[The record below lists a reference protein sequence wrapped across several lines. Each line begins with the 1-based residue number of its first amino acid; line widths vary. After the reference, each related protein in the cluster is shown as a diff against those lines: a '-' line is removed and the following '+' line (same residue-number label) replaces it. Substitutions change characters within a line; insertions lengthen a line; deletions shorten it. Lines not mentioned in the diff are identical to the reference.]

1 MVGPAGGNG
10 LIRKLPDAESV
21 LPSRQPMKIRTQL
34 VLACFLLSIVPLAG
48 LVLYSYQSS
57 RDALEVAS
65 ANEAA
70 RRSRQMDRRLA
81 SIRGELEQKLADVS
95 ALPLQSLP
103 KGTAGSDRHVVDNV
117 LLALG
122 DSVKLVDSLELQ
134 PLAGQPLPSLAS
146 AGLATGTRFVRITAS
161 PHAMPRPAPSTHSV
175 EAPPSP
181 PADDAEALPVSKV
194 AETPRAPAAPE
205 APPEPIL
212 IDIPSQ
218 PLLPRYGLSDEQRKR
233 IREITRLSNELSSR
247 AATMSTEERDTLT
260 RQIAAQQSQL
270 ASQMD
275 SSRQEWEKRLTAAM
289 EARAAE
295 RQTRGERQEAT
306 MPSTGTAPWT
316 KYTRTYPR
324 ARTTP
329 TPAPPPAPGT
339 APAVQASAQTSAQIS
354 ARTGQSMPL
363 PTATGSNE
371 VVIRRG
377 LTALEKSRLREGEK
391 QLELL
396 FGPKLNIPVRH
407 EGAVVANLSAQVKPE
422 EVIRRVLGA
431 PGDDAEVVF
440 AADRTGKLYTRTTAD
455 RKTLDRLGVSA
466 ALRDHQPLPKPEGW
480 TLAMSL
486 DPQSRLRVGVARPV
500 ADDLEELRRAAARN
514 FSAGMAL
521 VFIALLGIVPVAN
534 HVTRD
539 VKLVTAGAER
549 IAQGDLQTRLPVRSK
564 NEFGQLATAFNKMAH
579 DLSHQQQTIAEQAR
593 TRKEQELEKRIL
605 EVEYDRKSIELE
617 DARRFQLSMLPK
629 VVPRQEGFEV
639 AVFIETAT
647 EVGGDYYDFHVT
659 PGGALSVTVGDAT
672 GHGAKA
678 GTMVTVVKT
687 LFASY
692 AAELA
697 PSRFLSDS
705 AEKIKRMELGRMAM
719 SLVLARFEPRRL
731 TLASAGMPPVLVH
744 RAASGE
750 VEELSMAGTPLGTL
764 GSDYADRSIEIA
776 TGDTIL
782 LLTDGLPELL
792 DAAGQQFGYPAT
804 LQAFADAAKAADAA
818 SVIAA
823 MAATAKSWSGEQPPS
838 DDVTFVVVRVA

>member
-1 MVGPAGGNG
+1 
-10 LIRKLPDAESV
+10 
-21 LPSRQPMKIRTQL
+21 MKIRTQL

-70 RRSRQMDRRLA
+70 RRSKQMDHRLA

-103 KGTAGSDRHVVDNV
+103 KGTAGTDRHVVNNV

-134 PLAGQPLPSLAS
+134 PLTGQPLSSLAS
-146 AGLATGTRFVRITAS
+146 ADHPSGPRIVRITGTA
-161 PHAMPRPAPSTHSV
+161 HAVPRPAPSAHSAQV
-175 EAPPSP
+175 STSPAEDPAEEAPTAKS
-181 PADDAEALPVSKV
+181 AEASEESEPHHVP
-194 AETPRAPAAPE
+194 EPPDPPE
-205 APPEPIL
+205 APEPIL
-212 IDIPSQ
+212 INIPAQ
-218 PLLPRYGLSDEQRKR
+218 PLLPRYGLADEQRTR
-233 IREITRLSNELSSR
+233 IREITRLSNDLSSR
-247 AATMSTEERDTLT
+247 AATMSKEERDALT
-260 RQIAAQQSQL
+260 KQIAAQQSQL
-270 ASQMD
+270 ATQME
-275 SSRQEWEKRLTAAM
+275 SARQDWEKHFTAAM
-289 EARAAE
+289 EARATQREKRAE
-295 RQTRGERQEAT
+295 RQVPPPPPPPGPA
-306 MPSTGTAPWT
+306 SWT
-316 KYTRTYPR
+316 QYHGTYPATKR
-324 ARTTP
+324 SP
-329 TPAPPPAPGT
+329 TPASQPATQITPAAATAAHNVPSTPAPAAT
-339 APAVQASAQTSAQIS
+339 AA
-354 ARTGQSMPL
+354 
-363 PTATGSNE
+363 NE

-377 LTALEKSRLREGEK
+377 LTALEKSKLREGEK
-391 QLELL
+391 KLELL

-407 EGAVVANLSAQVKPE
+407 QGTVVANLSAQVKPE
-422 EVIRRVLGA
+422 EVLRRVLGT
-431 PGDDAEVVF
+431 PSDDNEVVF
-440 AADRTGKLYTRTTAD
+440 AADRDGNLYTRTAAD
-455 RKTLDRLGVSA
+455 RETLERLGIA
-466 ALRDHQPLPKPEGW
+466 QALRDRKALPKLETW

-486 DPQSRLRVGVARPV
+486 DPPSRLRVGVARPV
-500 ADDLEELRRAAARN
+500 ADDLEELRRAAGRN

-539 VKLVTAGAER
+539 VQLVTAGAER

-579 DLSHQQQTIAEQAR
+579 DLSHQQQTIADQAR
-593 TRKEQELEKRIL
+593 TRKEQELEKRML

-629 VVPRQEGFEV
+629 VVPQQEGFEV

-659 PGGALSVTVGDAT
+659 PGGALSIAVGDAT

-705 AEKIKRMELGRMAM
+705 AEKIKRMDLGRMAM

-744 RAASGE
+744 RVASAQ

-764 GSDYADRSIEIA
+764 GSDYADRA
-776 TGDTIL
+776 LDLAPGDTIL

-792 DAAGQQFGYPAT
+792 NVAGQQFGYPAT
-804 LQAFADAAKAADAA
+804 LDAFASAAQASDAPA
-818 SVIAA
+818 VIAA
-823 MAATAKSWSGEQPPS
+823 MAATAKNWSGEQPPS
-838 DDVTFVVVRVA
+838 DDVTFVVVRVG

>member
-1 MVGPAGGNG
+1 
-10 LIRKLPDAESV
+10 
-21 LPSRQPMKIRTQL
+21 MKIRTQL

-70 RRSRQMDRRLA
+70 RRSRQMDHRLA

-103 KGTAGSDRHVVDNV
+103 HGMAGGDRHMVDNV

-134 PLAGQPLPSLAS
+134 PLAGQPLPPLAS
-146 AGLATGTRFVRITAS
+146 TALATATRFVRITAT
-161 PHAMPRPAPSTHSV
+161 PHAAPHPAPSTRSV
-175 EAPPSP
+175 ETPPVP
-181 PADDAEALPVSKV
+181 PAEEAETLAVPKV
-194 AETPRAPAAPE
+194 AETPRAPVAPE

-218 PLLPRYGLSDEQRKR
+218 PVLPRYGLSDEQRKQ
-233 IREITRLSNELSSR
+233 IREITRLSNDLSSR
-247 AATMSTEERDTLT
+247 AAAMSTEERDALT
-260 RQIAAQQSQL
+260 KQIAAQQSQL
-270 ASQMD
+270 ATQMD
-275 SSRQEWEKRLTAAM
+275 SARQAWEKHFTAAM

-295 RQTRGERQEAT
+295 REQRAERQGAT
-306 MPSTGTAPWT
+306 MPPATPIPWTKYTRSYPGARTTSTLFPPPSTGTAPAAQAAAQT
-316 KYTRTYPR
+316 
-324 ARTTP
+324 
-329 TPAPPPAPGT
+329 APGLPAAT
-339 APAVQASAQTSAQIS
+339 APAA
-354 ARTGQSMPL
+354 
-363 PTATGSNE
+363 NE

-377 LTALEKSRLREGEK
+377 LTAMEKSRLREGEK
-391 QLELL
+391 QVEML

-431 PGDDAEVVF
+431 PGDDAELVF
-440 AADRTGKLYTRTTAD
+440 AADRTGKVYTRTAAD
-455 RKTLDRLGVSA
+455 RQTLDRLGVSA
-466 ALRDHQPLPKPEGW
+466 ALRNHKPLPKPEGW

-500 ADDLEELRRAAARN
+500 ADDLEELRRAAGRN

-564 NEFGQLATAFNKMAH
+564 NEFGQLATAFNKMAY

-593 TRKEQELEKRIL
+593 TRKEQELEKRML

-629 VVPRQEGFEV
+629 VVPQDDGFEV

-659 PGGALSVTVGDAT
+659 PGGALSITVGDAT

-705 AEKIKRMELGRMAM
+705 AEKIKRMDLGRMAM
-719 SLVLARFEPRRL
+719 SLVLARFEPDRL

-744 RAASGE
+744 RAATGE

-764 GSDYADRSIEIA
+764 GSDYADRTIALA
-776 TGDTIL
+776 TGDTVL

-792 DAAGQQFGYPAT
+792 GAAGEQFGYPAT
-804 LQAFADAAKAADAA
+804 LEAFATAAKSADAA

-823 MAATAKSWSGEQPPS
+823 LAATAKKWSGDEPP
-838 DDVTFVVVRVA
+838 